1 MVGFKDR
8 KHSEETKLKMSLSK
22 KGRPGRV
29 QSEENQTKNINDS
42 KKQEVCRSGVKNE
55 SPARGFLMTVCF

>member
-29 QSEENQTKNINDS
+29 QSEETKRKISMTQRS
-42 KKQEVCRSGVKNE
+42 KKFVDQ
-55 SPARGFLMTVCF
+55 A

>member
-42 KKQEVCRSGVKNE
+42 KKQEVCNQ
-55 SPARGFLMTVCF
+55 A